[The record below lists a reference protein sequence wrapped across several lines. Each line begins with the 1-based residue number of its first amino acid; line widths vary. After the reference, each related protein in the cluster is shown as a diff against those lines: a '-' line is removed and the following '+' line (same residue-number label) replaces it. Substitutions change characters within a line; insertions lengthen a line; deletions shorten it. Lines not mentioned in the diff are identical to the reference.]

1 MSVKQVGLV
10 CGKTR
15 LLHKFLIQLTLPG
28 YKCWVLV
35 YILWWVHVCVVLQ
48 DPNEQGRLYILFAQ
62 YEQSGLY
69 TCVATTQV
77 DTATHS
83 AYVTVTGK
91 FNLKICFVMS
101 ILWKEVWLCCILFIY
116 LSIFVGLNCWGYLN
130 QYDIW
135 RPWFGNPNPY

>member
-1 MSVKQVGLV
+1 M
-10 CGKTR
+10 
-15 LLHKFLIQLTLPG
+15 
-28 YKCWVLV
+28 
-35 YILWWVHVCVVLQ
+35 CVVLQ

-101 ILWKEVWLCCILFIY
+101 IL
-116 LSIFVGLNCWGYLN
+116 
-130 QYDIW
+130 
-135 RPWFGNPNPY
+135 